1 MNINKKIVSIEGF
14 KKGEENKEEEKNRRS
29 KKLASSS
36 LGEFEITVKNAMHI
50 NPQRKNEII
59 ANFLKV
65 NIDEVF
71 STKQMYPM
79 FKMPVVCYS
88 LSEMLRKDKDIV
100 IEYLTFYEKDGYK
113 GEVSRMQVEIDVDK
127 TTDVI
132 TLGDYFLTAQGKKF
146 VVAIDFA
153 RNCNVGF
160 VSIYAADKNEKE
172 ASQFIADLDNLIKKS
187 NFLKGK
193 KITPFGKFLKLKKSY
208 TWEDVIFSEELK
220 NEIKQNIE
228 KYLANLELY
237 RKNGLPTKRGIL
249 FLGVPGIGKTLLG
262 KVLAS
267 TIEDVTFIWV
277 TPKYFNESRDYC
289 IDILFDLANELAPT
303 ILFME
308 DVDFYGVS
316 RKYGNNS
323 TVLGEFL
330 NKVDGI
336 VENEGVLII
345 MTTNHPE
352 MLDPAIKERP
362 GRFDRL
368 IEILPPKE
376 RERYK
381 MLKHFCKDLKTRD
394 IDWENLTYLSEGF
407 TGALIKEL
415 IITASSFAI
424 EDKSLDDNDKV
435 ILKQKHFDQS
445 FETLKKYS
453 KVKEKSISGFRKCKE
468 EDTREPCDEVC
479 ISNKTQYE
487 KDSGDID

>member
-1 MNINKKIVSIEGF
+1 MIPMNKINIVKESKK
-14 KKGEENKEEEKNRRS
+14 EEKNRKS

-36 LGEFEITVKNAMHI
+36 LGEFETTVKKAMHI
-50 NPQRKNEII
+50 EPQRKNEII
-59 ANFLKV
+59 ANFLNVKT
-65 NIDEVF
+65 DEVF
-71 STKQMYPM
+71 STKQIYPM
-79 FKMPVVCYS
+79 FKMPVVCHS
-88 LSEMLRKDKDIV
+88 FLEMLEKDKDII
-100 IEYLTFYEKDGYK
+100 IEYLTSYARDGYIS
-113 GEVSRMQVEIDVDK
+113 ETSHVQVEININKTVDV
-127 TTDVI
+127 V
-132 TLGDYFLTAQGKKF
+132 TLGDYFLTKNGKKF
-146 VVAIDFA
+146 VITIDFERGITA
-153 RNCNVGF
+153 GDI
-160 VSIYAADKNEKE
+160 SICVADKNKKE
-172 ASQFIADLDNLIKKS
+172 ASQFIIDLDNFIRNA

-193 KITPFGKFLKLKKSY
+193 NITPFGKFLKLKRKYS
-208 TWEDVIFSEELK
+208 WKDVIFPKELE

-228 KYLANLELY
+228 RYLANFEIY

-249 FLGVPGIGKTLLG
+249 LPGAPGVGKTLLG

-267 TIEDVTFIWV
+267 TMKGVTFIWV
-277 TPKYFNESRDYC
+277 TPKHFNENKQYC
-289 IDILFDLANELAPT
+289 IEMLFDLATELAPT

-316 RKYGNNS
+316 RAQGNNS

-345 MTTNHPE
+345 MTTNHPK

-368 IEILPPKE
+368 IEIHLPEK

-381 MLKHFCKDLKTRD
+381 MLKRFCKDLKTKN
-394 IDWENLTYLSEGF
+394 IDWEKLTFLSEGF

-415 IITASSFAI
+415 VITASSFAI
-424 EDKSLDDNDKV
+424 EDKSLDENDKV

-453 KVKEKSISGFRKCKE
+453 KAEEKNISGFRRKE
-468 EDTREPCDEVC
+468 EEVPDDGNTIEPYSDP
-479 ISNKTQYE
+479 SNRTQYE
-487 KDSGDID
+487 KDTGEIE